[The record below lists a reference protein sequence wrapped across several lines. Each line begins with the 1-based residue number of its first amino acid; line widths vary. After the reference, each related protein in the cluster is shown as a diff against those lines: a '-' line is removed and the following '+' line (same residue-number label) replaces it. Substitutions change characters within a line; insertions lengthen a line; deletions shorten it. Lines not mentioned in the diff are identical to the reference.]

1 MEGFRKIKRGA
12 IIALPYRME
21 SKYKNSKLRNKD
33 LAILLKVISVEE
45 DMKENDD
52 KTIIHWKKERKRSIV

>member
-21 SKYKNSKLRNKD
+21 RKYENNTLRNKD
-33 LAILLKVISVEE
+33 LAILLKVISVGG

-52 KTIIHWKKERKRSIV
+52 